1 MISRVL
7 HTHGWTLALYFAIR
21 DPDPERVR
29 QTLLAAGARA
39 GITKRATEIMES
51 AEPNCGFTY
60 TNPETQTAVT
70 YIGPTTSAA
79 QFLNTWSH
87 ELRHISDAVTTTD
100 RGEPPAYLTGDI
112 CERLSDIICRFSCEK
127 CRKNL

>member
-7 HTHGWTLALYFAIR
+7 HLRGWTLVFYFATQ
-21 DPDPERVR
+21 PPEPERVL
-29 QTLLAAGARA
+29 QTLKAAGAQSEINRA
-39 GITKRATEIMES
+39 AQILES
-51 AEPNCGFTY
+51 AERNCGFTY

-79 QFLNTWSH
+79 QFLNTCSH
-87 ELRHISDAVTTTD
+87 ELRHISDAVTAAD
-100 RGEPPAYLTGDI
+100 HGEPPAYLTGDI